1 VRTPWGLGSIGD
13 IGEIDWTLLG
23 YTALAL
29 GTVAAIG
36 SALLAVSTRSR
47 RSGSDQEQAAAD
59 ARATLKQL
67 AESPELDEVPEQLAQ
82 WEVHAAEVARR
93 QLDLSLKHST
103 EALRQSVTSFR
114 IGITAASLGFL
125 AVLGSLGWLLVSG
138 ADVAWLGVISGA
150 VCEAVAV
157 LFFSETRSVRARA
170 TALFQRAQTEADR
183 VVRARSAMSVVQ
195 SIDDP
200 ATKQAL
206 LADIGRWLLAGGEL
220 PSTKDAHDKTD

>member
-1 VRTPWGLGSIGD
+1 
-13 IGEIDWTLLG
+13 
-23 YTALAL
+23 LAL

-36 SALLAVSTRSR
+36 SAVLAMGTRSR
-47 RSGSDQEQAAAD
+47 RSDSDQEQAAAD
-59 ARATLKQL
+59 ARATIKRL
-67 AESPELDEVPEQLAQ
+67 AESPELDDVPEQLAQ
-82 WEVHAAEVARR
+82 WEVHAAAVARR
-93 QLDLSLKHST
+93 QLDLSLKHSA

-114 IGITAASLGFL
+114 IGMAAASLGFL
-125 AVLGSLGWLLVSG
+125 AVLGSLGWLLVTG
-138 ADVAWLGVISGA
+138 ADIAWLGVISGA

-200 ATKQAL
+200 ATRQAL
-206 LADIGRWLLAGGEL
+206 LADIGRWLLIGGEQ
-220 PSTKDAHDKTD
+220 PSIKDLYEHND

>member
-1 VRTPWGLGSIGD
+1 MRTPWGLGD
-13 IGEIDWTLLG
+13 IDWTLLG

-36 SALLAVSTRSR
+36 SAVLAMGTRSR
-47 RSGSDQEQAAAD
+47 RSDSDQEQAAAD
-59 ARATLKQL
+59 ARATIKRL
-67 AESPELDEVPEQLAQ
+67 AESPELDDVPEQLAQ
-82 WEVHAAEVARR
+82 WEVHAAAVARR
-93 QLDLSLKHST
+93 QLDLSLKHSA

-114 IGITAASLGFL
+114 IGMAAASLGFL
-125 AVLGSLGWLLVSG
+125 AVLGSLGWLLVTG
-138 ADVAWLGVISGA
+138 ADIAWLGVISGA

-200 ATKQAL
+200 ATRQAL
-206 LADIGRWLLAGGEL
+206 LADIGRWLLIGGEQ
-220 PSTKDAHDKTD
+220 PSIKDLYEHND

>member
-1 VRTPWGLGSIGD
+1 VRTPWGLGD
-13 IGEIDWTLLG
+13 IDWTLLG

-36 SALLAVSTRSR
+36 SAVLAMGTRSR
-47 RSGSDQEQAAAD
+47 RSDSDQEQAAAD
-59 ARATLKQL
+59 ARATIKRL
-67 AESPELDEVPEQLAQ
+67 AESPELDDVPEQLAQ
-82 WEVHAAEVARR
+82 WEVHAAAVARR
-93 QLDLSLKHST
+93 QLDLSLKHSA

-114 IGITAASLGFL
+114 IGMAAASLGFL
-125 AVLGSLGWLLVSG
+125 AVLGSLGWLLVTG
-138 ADVAWLGVISGA
+138 ADIAWLGVISGA

-200 ATKQAL
+200 ATRQAL
-206 LADIGRWLLAGGEL
+206 LADIGRWLLIGGEQ
-220 PSTKDAHDKTD
+220 PSIKDLYEHND